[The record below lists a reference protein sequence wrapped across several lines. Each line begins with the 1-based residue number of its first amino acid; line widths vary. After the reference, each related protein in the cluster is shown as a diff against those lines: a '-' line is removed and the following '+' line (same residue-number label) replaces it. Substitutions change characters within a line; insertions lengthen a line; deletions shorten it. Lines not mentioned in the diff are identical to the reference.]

1 MTNPM
6 PAPYPQVTRPRSN
19 TRWISGAAA
28 LLAVAAIGG
37 GIGFAIGKGSTPGTP
52 STGNAPVVAITT
64 SAPAATANAAYI
76 PLVSD
81 FTITVDVLSKQCF
94 GSAGCNLT
102 YRVQPS
108 YHGPAL
114 DLGQQ
119 YTVTYQ
125 INGTQDGAQVA
136 SFTMQGTSAQVQQ
149 QETAQTASSGTQ
161 LTAQVTNVLAN

>member
-6 PAPYPQVTRPRSN
+6 PAPHPQATRPRP
-19 TRWISGAAA
+19 TGIRWISTVAV

-37 GIGFAIGKGSTPGTP
+37 GIGFAIGKGSTP
-52 STGNAPVVAITT
+52 STAPTGGAPVAVIST
-64 SAPAATANAAYI
+64 STPTANVPYM

-119 YTVTYQ
+119 YTITYQ
-125 INGTQDGAQVA
+125 INGTQDGAQVE

-149 QETAQTASSGTQ
+149 QETAQTASSGMQ